1 MEIDVRVVADGRER
15 QQLRQE
21 LSDHHGLAGCVGF
34 IDGTHV
40 NFIGAPARHDA
51 ADFFNR
57 HHMHS
62 YNILA
67 VVDYNLRFC
76 FLHLGFPGSAHDQ
89 RVYRASALAQNPD
102 HHFSKDEFILS
113 DSGYTSDAH
122 LVSLF
127 RRFRGQSSVSAAQ
140 IGFNQH
146 ASCRRVLV
154 EHAFELLKLRW
165 QSLRALPISLK
176 DALGEQRAACWIW
189 ALEASTTKPS
199 VASHPYPFPVP
210 YPSGSQAAGDGT
222 GGGDDPDSRKNTAP
236 ERSHATAATAV
247 PDKARPWSKLVQRW
261 KEKKREVAPF
271 PTRKR
276 KSGAS
281 IKTRIFKS
289 KQIVTSVTSNRPKTK
304 LASQRFSK
312 WLPVSSSMA
321 ARATRASSK
330 VMRDVAL
337 AGYAAGTVR
346 NYSTALAQWH
356 RYCDEH
362 KIPEKH
368 REPAAAHLVEHWVAM
383 QAGTKS
389 GSYLSDWISGIK
401 AWHTVND
408 LPWLPKEERLALIR
422 RGVLNLQ
429 PDPRPPREPMTV
441 EWLDTLTRAAKPGD
455 PLELAVIAA
464 AATGFWG
471 LCRLGELVTSSDKE
485 QRQYNITRAHVVQS
499 VTFGAVPTF
508 TLKLPRTKTM
518 PTGETVVIAHQNET
532 CDPVRLLS
540 QHLELSPCVNQK
552 AEAKTPLFAYRGTGK
567 LIPLSRTK
575 FLSTVGAMAKRA
587 GINGLH
593 GHSMRIGGCTT
604 LLTGGVP
611 PERVMLHGRW
621 SSDAFKRYIR
631 EHAAVMTPYLVYN
644 QVAADR
650 LHRLYPNEWP
660 LATLATN
667 THMGQRRRPVRTCRR
682 TREDAERPFAL
693 DQTGDAD
700 DREAQRTAM
709 SDTRPQSNGNERLA
723 QFLPAAGAAQQ
734 SLAPTP
740 APAAPAVTAP
750 SLAAPVAPAAPPS
763 QAAPSVVG
771 DTAMTDAGV
780 PTGVLLASPEVQ
792 KILGPMLQRHKNFD
806 VNAFDSGTG
815 EDGWD
820 VTVVEP
826 DVNVSLMSCGVGK
839 VECRVSGMPITAIID
854 SGSEINVISRSA
866 CERLRLPLTT
876 YNSSMRTAD
885 GRSSSLNH
893 IVRNVDVNC
902 GGVVARIHLHVIENC
917 TYELLLGR
925 PWQRTVRCINR
936 DADEGLLITI
946 HDPVTTATHSFIAF
960 PSEQS
965 DPRSSYR
972 LSVHDVVREVSHLLC
987 EDELGRVLRRE
998 DADEEQA
1005 LLARERTTRTP
1016 AHQPSVLAAYKPVAR
1031 KVRSVAENITEHDR
1045 VQVNIPPDYED
1056 DMIKLPSIAPPLQP
1070 GKRLTLERLAEL
1082 KLDPDG
1088 LLLPDEMDLLKWVLV
1103 SNEMAMAFDESEKGV
1118 VDPAI
1123 VPPVTI
1129 PVTEHELWN
1138 MRNIPVP
1145 AAIKEKV
1152 LGILKSK
1159 IDSGLYEASSAGYT
1173 SRWLAVMKKVAGDY
1187 RIVHDLQ
1194 PLNGVT
1200 KRIPGRLPQ
1209 IDQFVGELSGKAC
1222 IGSLDHFSGFD
1233 QVWLAVESRDLT
1245 TFETELGRLRHT
1257 RLPQG
1262 GTNSC
1267 VVFHFIVVAIVGP
1280 DGKVYVDDTFIPGPD
1295 STYDDEPIPDNPNF
1309 RRFIYE
1315 YLTKLHR
1322 VLFRIGK
1329 AGMTVS
1335 ARKMAPI
1342 RRTVEVL
1349 GQEVSPEG
1357 RRVSKGKVDAVLKWT
1372 RCSSVSEVRSF
1383 IGLAGQARAWV
1394 PDYLLLIQP
1403 LTQLTRKG
1411 VSFHW
1416 GPEQQA
1422 AMDEV
1427 KRIIAERTCLV
1438 ELKYSDDMKPI
1449 QLGVDAGPLAC
1460 GFWLG
1465 QENDEEVIRVA
1476 RYGSLPFNER
1486 EQGYSQAKRE
1496 LYAVFRALKYFRHWL
1511 WGTRVIV
1518 RTDAGFVKGMLA
1530 NPELPNS
1537 AMVRWLAYILLFDLE
1552 VLHVK
1557 AKDNAVAD
1565 GLSRR
1570 PVQPDDDAVTD
1581 DDGWITAKL
1590 NDSYLRIGLD
1600 ITYLPKALGQRY
1612 LVVAR
1617 DDLSGWVEAR
1627 ALRHKSSRSVARF
1640 LVKDVFT
1647 RHGLPIQVTTDQG
1660 TEFKGVVD
1668 ELLNKYKIDITR
1680 TSVYNP
1686 RANGAVE
1693 RGHPPLKEAIVHAA
1707 RTLGAPWPEVD
1718 SLACW
1723 IDRTSIRRQY
1733 GASPFSLLHA
1743 HEPVLP
1749 IDLSSPELVQKY
1761 AVIKDDEDALLAAIA
1776 ERVARLGTH
1785 KELLE
1790 LARKSKSTDRERA
1803 VARRNLQES
1812 LVMPS
1817 FQPGQ
1822 LVLVRNFKGISSHE
1836 AEVKL
1841 QDNWVGPFKVLWQT
1855 INGGVWMT
1863 TMQGTALPS
1872 SIHPSHVKLYRS
1884 RIRARLGTGPQPEE

>member
-1 MEIDVRVVADGRER
+1 
-15 QQLRQE
+15 
-21 LSDHHGLAGCVGF
+21 
-34 IDGTHV
+34 
-40 NFIGAPARHDA
+40 
-51 ADFFNR
+51 
-57 HHMHS
+57 
-62 YNILA
+62 
-67 VVDYNLRFC
+67 
-76 FLHLGFPGSAHDQ
+76 
-89 RVYRASALAQNPD
+89 
-102 HHFSKDEFILS
+102 
-113 DSGYTSDAH
+113 
-122 LVSLF
+122 
-127 RRFRGQSSVSAAQ
+127 
-140 IGFNQH
+140 
-146 ASCRRVLV
+146 
-154 EHAFELLKLRW
+154 
-165 QSLRALPISLK
+165 
-176 DALGEQRAACWIW
+176 
-189 ALEASTTKPS
+189 
-199 VASHPYPFPVP
+199 
-210 YPSGSQAAGDGT
+210 
-222 GGGDDPDSRKNTAP
+222 
-236 ERSHATAATAV
+236 
-247 PDKARPWSKLVQRW
+247 
-261 KEKKREVAPF
+261 
-271 PTRKR
+271 
-276 KSGAS
+276 
-281 IKTRIFKS
+281 
-289 KQIVTSVTSNRPKTK
+289 
-304 LASQRFSK
+304 
-312 WLPVSSSMA
+312 
-321 ARATRASSK
+321 
-330 VMRDVAL
+330 
-337 AGYAAGTVR
+337 
-346 NYSTALAQWH
+346 
-356 RYCDEH
+356 
-362 KIPEKH
+362 
-368 REPAAAHLVEHWVAM
+368 
-383 QAGTKS
+383 
-389 GSYLSDWISGIK
+389 
-401 AWHTVND
+401 
-408 LPWLPKEERLALIR
+408 
-422 RGVLNLQ
+422 
-429 PDPRPPREPMTV
+429 
-441 EWLDTLTRAAKPGD
+441 
-455 PLELAVIAA
+455 
-464 AATGFWG
+464 
-471 LCRLGELVTSSDKE
+471 
-485 QRQYNITRAHVVQS
+485 
-499 VTFGAVPTF
+499 
-508 TLKLPRTKTM
+508 
-518 PTGETVVIAHQNET
+518 
-532 CDPVRLLS
+532 
-540 QHLELSPCVNQK
+540 
-552 AEAKTPLFAYRGTGK
+552 
-567 LIPLSRTK
+567 
-575 FLSTVGAMAKRA
+575 
-587 GINGLH
+587 
-593 GHSMRIGGCTT
+593 
-604 LLTGGVP
+604 
-611 PERVMLHGRW
+611 
-621 SSDAFKRYIR
+621 
-631 EHAAVMTPYLVYN
+631 
-644 QVAADR
+644 
-650 LHRLYPNEWP
+650 
-660 LATLATN
+660 
-667 THMGQRRRPVRTCRR
+667 
-682 TREDAERPFAL
+682 
-693 DQTGDAD
+693 
-700 DREAQRTAM
+700 M

-740 APAAPAVTAP
+740 APAAPAVTVP

-946 HDPVTTATHSFIAF
+946 HDPVITATHSFIAF

-1173 SRWLAVMKKVAGDY
+1173 SRWFAVMKKVAGDY

-1394 PDYLLLIQP
+1394 PDYSLLIQP

-1496 LYAVFRALKYFRHWL
+1496 LYAVFRALKNFRHWLWGTRVIVRTDAGFVKGMLANPELPNSAMYFRHWL

-1581 DDGWITAKL
+1581 DDEWITAKL
-1590 NDSYLRIGLD
+1590 NDSYLVLSSSPAAN
-1600 ITYLPKALGQRY
+1600 LPVPSFLQLPLTALQVEDGAPSPDSPPSRP
-1612 LVVAR
+1612 L
-1617 DDLSGWVEAR
+1617 DLS
-1627 ALRHKSSRSVARF
+1627 
-1640 LVKDVFT
+1640 
-1647 RHGLPIQVTTDQG
+1647 Q
-1660 TEFKGVVD
+1660 
-1668 ELLNKYKIDITR
+1668 
-1680 TSVYNP
+1680 
-1686 RANGAVE
+1686 
-1693 RGHPPLKEAIVHAA
+1693 
-1707 RTLGAPWPEVD
+1707 
-1718 SLACW
+1718 
-1723 IDRTSIRRQY
+1723 
-1733 GASPFSLLHA
+1733 
-1743 HEPVLP
+1743 
-1749 IDLSSPELVQKY
+1749 
-1761 AVIKDDEDALLAAIA
+1761 
-1776 ERVARLGTH
+1776 
-1785 KELLE
+1785 
-1790 LARKSKSTDRERA
+1790 
-1803 VARRNLQES
+1803 
-1812 LVMPS
+1812 
-1817 FQPGQ
+1817 
-1822 LVLVRNFKGISSHE
+1822 
-1836 AEVKL
+1836 
-1841 QDNWVGPFKVLWQT
+1841 
-1855 INGGVWMT
+1855 
-1863 TMQGTALPS
+1863 
-1872 SIHPSHVKLYRS
+1872 
-1884 RIRARLGTGPQPEE
+1884 

>member
-1 MEIDVRVVADGRER
+1 
-15 QQLRQE
+15 
-21 LSDHHGLAGCVGF
+21 
-34 IDGTHV
+34 
-40 NFIGAPARHDA
+40 
-51 ADFFNR
+51 
-57 HHMHS
+57 
-62 YNILA
+62 
-67 VVDYNLRFC
+67 
-76 FLHLGFPGSAHDQ
+76 
-89 RVYRASALAQNPD
+89 
-102 HHFSKDEFILS
+102 
-113 DSGYTSDAH
+113 
-122 LVSLF
+122 
-127 RRFRGQSSVSAAQ
+127 
-140 IGFNQH
+140 
-146 ASCRRVLV
+146 
-154 EHAFELLKLRW
+154 
-165 QSLRALPISLK
+165 
-176 DALGEQRAACWIW
+176 
-189 ALEASTTKPS
+189 
-199 VASHPYPFPVP
+199 
-210 YPSGSQAAGDGT
+210 
-222 GGGDDPDSRKNTAP
+222 
-236 ERSHATAATAV
+236 
-247 PDKARPWSKLVQRW
+247 
-261 KEKKREVAPF
+261 
-271 PTRKR
+271 
-276 KSGAS
+276 
-281 IKTRIFKS
+281 
-289 KQIVTSVTSNRPKTK
+289 
-304 LASQRFSK
+304 
-312 WLPVSSSMA
+312 MA

-1590 NDSYLRIGLD
+1590 NDSYLVLSSSPAANLLVPSFLQLPLTALQVEDGAPSPDSPPSRPLDLSQEHQEILTFLKDGKKPPSASTYAVNKAFLRKASRYFVVDDCLWRRGGIEGAGRLVVDDKEQQERLMRMAHEESGHKGVLTTARILEERYFWKKLLLDVREWIKTCDSCQRREKGHKEVEIRPTIAPGPWQRIGLD